1 MLLSIVIVLVLVL
14 LNGFFAMSELA
25 TVSARRSRLE
35 TMAKAGS
42 RGAARAW

>member
-1 MLLSIVIVLVLVL
+1 MPVWEFFVVLFLIL

-35 TMAKAGS
+35 QMARPATGG
-42 RGAARAW
+42 RPRR